1 MTVLRAVLWP
11 EPPLRCIVPSPLQEE
26 QFGMYALYSK
36 NKPQSDALLCSHGLT
51 FFKVI
56 SQPASLLHHPQPGPN

>member
-1 MTVLRAVLWP
+1 M
-11 EPPLRCIVPSPLQEE
+11 PSLLQEE

-56 SQPASLLHHPQPGPN
+56 PQPANLLHHPWPGPN